1 MNGGLKK
8 KLRKQQ
14 RDIRTNLRAIDVAL
28 EALEL
33 FDADGVDAP
42 ELLLLE
48 AKKEQSQLNAELK
61 RVRHKKKRMEGRRT
75 QLEQSDSRRRSA
87 DLRNTRKIVPEV
99 GQQSVEGFHTGDSDE
114 APTTSSAVEE
124 DLAPPPP
131 PRRQMRRRKV
141 RVIRRSRK
149 DKKQRAFSKRFLKK
163 VMEYHARKQRL
174 KCTAAALE
182 QGETQSL

>member
-1 MNGGLKK
+1 MKK
-8 KLRKQQ
+8 KLRKQES
-14 RDIRTNLRAIDVAL
+14 DIRTNLRAIDVAL

-61 RVRHKKKRMEGRRT
+61 RVRRKKKRMEGRRT

-114 APTTSSAVEE
+114 TPTTSSAVEE

-131 PRRQMRRRKV
+131 PRRQMRRRTV

-149 DKKQRAFSKRFLKK
+149 DKNQRVFSKRFLKK